1 MLFNVQILNESL
13 IKVASW
19 QTVTNKINAINDVYP
34 DDETK
39 ARIDDAQDAYD
50 ALTDD
55 EKALIENYDDLVS
68 AQAEYFAKC
77 FIEDVDS
84 KLAVPGASNDVAGN
98 LVDIWNEKEEP
109 NGSSFNEKW
118 DDLCDDARKL
128 LNESEG
134 EDAFVE
140 FRTKYI
146 DIIKDNSDT
155 LNPFANGPEFTPTP
169 KSNNPI
175 SNLANIIALIISGSL
190 IIVSGFVALFL
201 YRRKQI
207 D

>member
-1 MLFNVQILNESL
+1 MLFNVQVLNESL

-19 QTVTNKINAINDVYP
+19 QIVTDKINAINDVYP

-55 EKALIENYDDLVS
+55 EKVLIENYDDLVS

-84 KLAVPGASNDVAGN
+84 KLAVPGASNDVAGA
-98 LVDIWNEKEEP
+98 LVEIWNKNEEP

-118 DDLCDDARKL
+118 DDLVAGARQL
-128 LNESEG
+128 LNESES
-134 EDAFVE
+134 EESFVE
-140 FRTKYI
+140 FRSKYI

-155 LNPFANGPEFTPTP
+155 LNPFTNGPAFSVTP
-169 KSNNPI
+169 KPNNPI

-190 IIVSGFVALFL
+190 IIVSGFVALFI